1 LTHRWYASLIAESEG
16 AVSSDKTLQGIV
28 EGGSEEHEYGKE
40 EQCVKAEQVDDAGR
54 GVFNGR
60 NTDALSIF
68 LQQ

>member
-1 LTHRWYASLIAESEG
+1 
-16 AVSSDKTLQGIV
+16 VSSDKTLQGIV

-60 NTDALSIF
+60 NTDALYQYCSKAVCRYR
-68 LQQ
+68 QNADGH

>member
-1 LTHRWYASLIAESEG
+1 M
-16 AVSSDKTLQGIV
+16 SSDKTLQGIV

-54 GVFNGR
+54 GVVNGR